1 MGGRRGRGVV
11 RAIVMPNFRDS
22 SRNGSYTNK
31 LMTSAPSPR
40 FSLQPGLQRDVDKI
54 VETIVYLYT
63 ESRRLTKEVA
73 RAQNLTG
80 PQLTV
85 VKMLQ
90 HLGDLSLSELS
101 ERIRAGNSTVSG
113 IIDRMEREELV
124 KRVRSKEDRRVVHIK
139 LTEKG
144 RELAKS
150 VPIQPM
156 EIFQAAIASLEPDEL
171 TTVLRILTKLARRVD
186 ELVKSTS
193 AASAK
198 VTPNVDETTP

>member
-1 MGGRRGRGVV
+1 
-11 RAIVMPNFRDS
+11 
-22 SRNGSYTNK
+22 
-31 LMTSAPSPR
+31 MTSAPPPR
-40 FSLQPGLQRDVDKI
+40 FAFPPGLQRDVDKI

-73 RAQNLTG
+73 RASNLTG

-113 IIDRMEREELV
+113 IIDRMEREDLV
-124 KRVRSKEDRRVVHIK
+124 RRVRSKEDRRVVHIK

-144 RELAKS
+144 RALAAS
-150 VPIQPM
+150 VAIQPM
-156 EIFQAAIASLEPDEL
+156 EIFQAAIASLDPEEL
-171 TTVLRILTKLARRVD
+171 RTVLRILLKLAGRVD
-186 ELVKSTS
+186 ELVH
-193 AASAK
+193 AASGA
-198 VTPNVDETTP
+198 TPNVDESNP

>member
-1 MGGRRGRGVV
+1 M
-11 RAIVMPNFRDS
+11 ISLSTP
-22 SRNGSYTNK
+22 
-31 LMTSAPSPR
+31 PR
-40 FSLQPGLQRDVDKI
+40 FAFSDGVQRDIDKI
-54 VETIVYLYT
+54 VETTVYLYT

-73 RAQNLTG
+73 RARNLTG

-124 KRVRSKEDRRVVHIK
+124 RRVRSKEDRRVVHIK

-144 RELAKS
+144 RSLAAS
-150 VPIQPM
+150 VPIEPM
-156 EIFQAAIASLEPDEL
+156 EIFQAAIASLEAEEMA
-171 TTVLRILTKLARRVD
+171 TVLRILLKLAGRID
-186 ELVKSTS
+186 ELVQ
-193 AASAK
+193 ASN
-198 VTPNVDETTP
+198 TPQSEP